1 MKLTGQRPMDI
12 GSDEMWKLIIE
23 RLDDVVKCVPDVKE
37 VKKVGQDY
45 EMKLFVH
52 MGPVRGDFNTSISI
66 IQVDNETRSIKLRLK
81 SKGPGTTLDANIVAK
96 IGDGNVSYDAD
107 LSMSGIMAAVGQRII
122 EGYIESK
129 LNQFL
134 DNLVKLAKTGSCTQ

>member
-1 MKLTGQRPMDI
+1 MKLVGKRSIDI
-12 GSDEMWKLIIE
+12 GSEDMWKLIIG

-37 VKKVGQDY
+37 VKKNGQDY

-66 IQVDNETRSIKLRLK
+66 VQIDEANKSIKLRLR
-81 SKGPGTTLDANIVAK
+81 SKGPGTTLDSNITAT
-96 IGDGNVSYDAD
+96 IGNGEISYNAD

-122 EGYIESK
+122 EGYIEGK

-134 DNLVKLAKTGSCTQ
+134 DNIVKLAKTGSC